1 MAVRIISKRALHDY
15 IRLNPKIGAS
25 LLAWASILEAQT
37 WTQPLDIVETFG
49 SKAVDILG
57 KKNTRATTVPPERAV
72 IDIKGNHIRVIVKYQ
87 FHPKLKDAC
96 VYIKWI
102 GTHAEYDKLC
112 AKKEQYE
119 VEQFK

>member
-1 MAVRIISKRALHDY
+1 MPVRIISKRSLYLYTLKNPNSSSAL
-15 IRLNPKIGAS
+15 N
-25 LLAWASILEAQT
+25 AWASIVESKD
-37 WTQPLDIVETFG
+37 WRSPLDIVETFG

-57 KKNTRATTVPPERAV
+57 KKDNKATTVPPERAV

-87 FHPKLKDAC
+87 FHPNLKTSC
-96 VYIKWI
+96 LYVKWI

-112 AKKEQYE
+112 AKNLQYD